1 MDKPN
6 FTKITSNHDITY
18 KQVGVTADTRSCFTM
33 SRTATLNYFSAQTEP
48 IPTILVLNC
57 RK

>member
-18 KQVGVTADTRSCFTM
+18 HTRVSQTDK
-33 SRTATLNYFSAQTEP
+33 LNGKKNPSYKTNDKEIFVA
-48 IPTILVLNC
+48 
-57 RK
+57 R

>member
-18 KQVGVTADTRSCFTM
+18 HTRNRQKSLM
-33 SRTATLNYFSAQTEP
+33 GWKIQ
-48 IPTILVLNC
+48 
-57 RK
+57 